1 MEKGPGHKELNSKL
15 VMSKFKGK
23 QKAAAE
29 DTGEAKEFI
38 ETWAM
43 AAKPGK
49 RTLLPSTKLPSLL
62 SRSLSKV

>member
-1 MEKGPGHKELNSKL
+1 MEKGSRHKELNSKL

-38 ETWAM
+38 ET
-43 AAKPGK
+43 
-49 RTLLPSTKLPSLL
+49 
-62 SRSLSKV
+62 